1 MKNNKLSNGIKLS
14 SLNVWGGT
22 IYEELIEY
30 IKKQSKDTDIF
41 CFQEVFHS
49 KESKISNGVKTDLY
63 DNLLKILPEFTGFYA
78 PIITGYDTQ
87 VKVDFDL
94 AFGQATFVRKNVE
107 LISEETYFVHGE
119 YDFAPPAIIEGIT
132 DGMDL
137 PRNIHCIKIKVNG
150 KEVLIGNFHGYWM
163 PGAKT
168 DSSQSIAQIE
178 AILKIY
184 DSFEGPKI
192 ITGDFNLRPDT
203 KSIGILEEKMTNL
216 IKEFGIG
223 TTRSTHYKK
232 TTEKFA
238 DYILISDEIKVKS
251 FDVPNETVSDH
262 LPLLLEFTI

>member
-1 MKNNKLSNGIKLS
+1 MKLL

-22 IYEELIEY
+22 VYDELIEY
-30 IKKQSKDTDIF
+30 VKKQSKETDVF

-49 KESKISNGVKTDLY
+49 TQSRISNGIKTDLF
-63 DNLLKILPEFTGFYA
+63 DNLLKILPDFTGFYA

-94 AFGQATFVRKNVE
+94 AFGQATFIRKNIE

-119 YDFAPPAIIEGIT
+119 FDFAPSVDIEGIT

-163 PGAKT
+163 PGPKV
-168 DSSQSIAQIE
+168 DSIQSLAQMQ
-178 AILKIY
+178 AVLKIY
-184 DSFEGPKI
+184 NSFNGPRI
-192 ITGDFNLRPDT
+192 IAGDFNLGPET
-203 KSIGILEEKMTNL
+203 KSVTMLEENLKNL
-216 IKEFGIG
+216 IKEHGIK
-223 TTRSTHYKK
+223 TTRSSHYKK

-238 DYILISDEIKVKS
+238 DYVLVSNDVKVRSFKVPDEA
-251 FDVPNETVSDH
+251 VSDH
-262 LPLLLEFTI
+262 LPMLLEFTV